1 MGRVIRAV
9 FLDAFGTLV
18 ELEPPWERLSALLG
32 GTIDEERVKAAF
44 LSEMAY
50 YREHHMEGYDAAS
63 LADLRRCCAT
73 VLSEKLGEMIDDAT
87 MMTAIRFRAY
97 PDARPALTE
106 LRGQG
111 IYLHCVSNW
120 DCSLTEVL
128 ERVELAELLDGVTAS
143 AIEGARKPDP
153 AIFAG
158 PLAASGCKPEQAIH
172 VGDSTEDLDGASAAG
187 ISSLLIDRQGGGEI
201 ASLTEIVEHLGK

>member
-1 MGRVIRAV
+1 MGPMIRAV

-18 ELEPPWERLSALLG
+18 ELEPPWERLSALLDG
-32 GTIDEERVKAAF
+32 AVGEERVRSAF
-44 LSEMAY
+44 LTEMAY

-63 LADLRRCCAT
+63 LADLRHRCAT
-73 VLSEKLGEMIDDAT
+73 VLAEELGEKLDDAT
-87 MMTAIRFRAY
+87 MMAAIHFRGY
-97 PDARPALTE
+97 PDARPALAK

-120 DCSLTEVL
+120 DCSLPEVL

-172 VGDSTEDLDGASAAG
+172 VGDSADDVDGARAAG
-187 ISSLLIDRQGGGEI
+187 IPSLLIDREGDGEI
-201 ASLTEIVEHLGK
+201 ASLTEIVEHLGR